1 GNVVVVSHENDVM
14 TYYASL
20 NEVEVKADSEVKQ
33 GDAIG
38 TAGKNLFGKDNGTHV
53 HFELRKDGKEVD
65 PESFFNQ
72 PVSELDKIDVEEEEE
87 AEQEGSESES
97 DEGEDAE
104 ATEEDAEATEE
115 EEEQQDDIEVDSE
128 QEDPEADEEEQ
139 EEDPAA
145 DEEQDEEEGSEDE
158 DLTDETSDSSA
169 SSASA

>member
-1 GNVVVVSHENDVM
+1 DSPLLALLPYAAARDIHSFPTRRSSDLVSHENDVM

-38 TAGKNLFGKDNGTHV
+38 TAGKNLFGKDSGTHV

-87 AEQEGSESES
+87 AEQEGSESE
-97 DEGEDAE
+97 
-104 ATEEDAEATEE
+104 
-115 EEEQQDDIEVDSE
+115 
-128 QEDPEADEEEQ
+128 
-139 EEDPAA
+139 
-145 DEEQDEEEGSEDE
+145 
-158 DLTDETSDSSA
+158 
-169 SSASA
+169 